1 MKHKLFLIFVCVI
14 AAFCGLL
21 FGFDTGVISGALV
34 FITEEFNLSGAQQGM
49 IVSSMM
55 FGAVIGAC
63 TSGFITNRKGR
74 KLALMLASILF
85 FAGTLGCALSNGVG
99 LMVVGRIMLGLAVG
113 IASFATPIYLSEIAP
128 KHIRGTMISIYQLM
142 ITIGILGSYCSNTLF
157 SHLIDVGTISATVG
171 WRWMFGVVAIPTA
184 ILFFCFLFLP
194 QSPRWLNMV
203 NRSAEAEETLVKLR
217 GTREEAQAE
226 NEEIKNSIQ
235 VKTNGWSLLK
245 NNSNF
250 RRTVVL
256 GILLQAIQQLTGINI
271 IMYYAPI
278 IFKSMGFDTE
288 MSMWATVAIGLT
300 NVLSTFIAI
309 ALVDRLGRKVILYG
323 GFLVMGLSFG
333 VLSTFIGSLSQATIA
348 ATPFLGYLSVAMLLL
363 FIVGFAASA
372 GPLIWVLCSEI
383 QPMQGRDLGV
393 TISTAA
399 NWFSN
404 MIIAAV
410 FPMVLAGIGGTWT
423 FLILAILNIS
433 FIVFTKLYIPET
445 KGVSLEQIEKNLM
458 AGKKLKDL
466 GWPN

>member
-1 MKHKLFLIFVCVI
+1 MKHKLFLIFVCII
-14 AAFCGLL
+14 AALCGLL

-34 FITEEFNLSGAQQGM
+34 FITEEFQLTGAQQGM

-63 TSGFITNRKGR
+63 TSGFLTNRKGR
-74 KLALMLASILF
+74 KLALLLASILF

-128 KHIRGTMISIYQLM
+128 KHIRGTMISTYQLM
-142 ITIGILGSYCSNTLF
+142 ITIGILSSYCSNTLF

-171 WRWMFGVVAIPTA
+171 WRWMFGVVAVPTA

-217 GTREEAQAE
+217 GSREEAQAE
-226 NEEIKNSIQ
+226 NEEIKSSIQ

-333 VLSTFIGSLSQATIA
+333 VLSTFIGSLSEATIA

-466 GWPN
+466 GLLN